1 MLIQRRISRYL
12 FAALFFISF
21 TYSVPASASNNDL
34 QEISASERQK
44 IMGKMKSLQKDIHSI
59 SASVVQEKQLSVL
72 KKKVTIEGTVTMAK
86 PNMLRWDIT
95 KPEKSLTVIDGE
107 TMTVYHPE
115 VKEAQIYDVSENFVA
130 RNTMIFFATAMGG
143 DLNEMEKKFTV
154 NVFRKDE
161 DIIFKLVPL
170 SQIAGRYLSAV
181 MIYYDER
188 SGLPKGFDIT
198 TPKGDRTIIKLSN
211 IKINPE
217 LKSDAFRIKL
227 SPDVWVT
234 NKSEEHINN

>member
-1 MLIQRRISRYL
+1 MLSFEKINCYL
-12 FAALFFISF
+12 VAAFFLHL
-21 TYSVPASASNNDL
+21 TCSVSPALSNNEFL
-34 QEISASERQK
+34 ELTVAERVETLEK
-44 IMGKMKSLQKDIHSI
+44 IKSLQQIIHSI
-59 SASVVQEKQLSVL
+59 KASVVQEKQLSSL

-107 TMTVYHPE
+107 TMTVYHHK
-115 VKEAQIYDVSENFVA
+115 VKEAQIYAISENFVA
-130 RNTMIFFATAMGG
+130 RNTMSFFATAMGG
-143 DLNEMEKKFTV
+143 DLSEMEKKFTV
-154 NVFRKDE
+154 NVFRKNE
-161 DIIFKLVPL
+161 EIIFKLVPL
-170 SQIAGRYLSAV
+170 SQIAGRYLSTI

-188 SGLPKGFDIT
+188 SGLPKELDIT

-217 LKSDAFRIKL
+217 LKSDTFKIKL
-227 SPDVWVT
+227 SSDVWIT